1 MLREDDRAQSI
12 QIGAILL
19 FGILIIGLSIFQ
31 TVVVPQE
38 NGRVEFNGYA
48 ETTEDLV
55 TFRNDILTAGTQGGQ
70 QAESLKTGVRYPPR
84 AVLVNPGPPVGSV
97 GTTAAENVTI
107 SGVVAV
113 SGEPRNVQGIWNT
126 TERGTQN
133 YSTRSLVF
141 TPAYN
146 EITVPSVELSGDG
159 AYRLTGNGPLALT
172 ERRAIV
178 GNTITL
184 VTVDG
189 DLRTGSLTSSV
200 AASPASV
207 ATRSVTVTGDRGA
220 NFTVTLPVPGNDTEA
235 AARAWNDSAAATT
248 LDRNPNVV
256 SREVNGSR
264 VDVTLNG
271 SRTYTLRLARVV
283 VHDKADS
290 GVDTDTDPQYLVP
303 LTSNG
308 TEVATSGTRDVT
320 VEVRDRYNNPL
331 GGVDVDFTTNGGDID
346 GSSSVTTD
354 ADGTATVAFNISDGT
369 DTANVT
375 AEIVGDGVAPYNSTT
390 IAVIRQGTGG
400 GDGAGTDAI
409 NPSEDGDVQLVQANR
424 DGNDGIDVV
433 FNNTG
438 TEDRA
443 IEKIRISFYFA
454 SQNDKIATNMSII
467 DDSGTVRYFEVPG
480 TTNDLV
486 ESFPANT
493 QGASTTLDMT
503 VEDTTGSQAKTD
515 DDFFIMTIWFD
526 NAGKQT
532 YFVSVRN

>member
-97 GTTAAENVTI
+97 GTTPAENVTI
-107 SGVVAV
+107 SSVVAV

-126 TERGTQN
+126 TERGAQN

-331 GGVDVDFTTNGGDID
+331 GGVDVDFTANGGDID